1 MAGGK
6 HSSNGEDFG
15 ANFFDKEE
23 RIRKKKTSKN
33 NGENNKQIDFMKI
46 AIIVTIVIVVV
57 IIGCFIV
64 TAIKNN
70 KAEKN
75 NENSANIEQ
84 KMEESIEGYKV
95 LGKIKI
101 KDLDVEQYI
110 LDSMED
116 KALENGIGK
125 IYGGALNSFGNLS
138 LAGHNYDDMFKDL
151 SKLEKGDEITIIDRH
166 FKETIYKVT
175 DKYSVEPDNLE
186 CLIPNDDKVELTLIT
201 CEDGATT
208 RLVVKAEK
216 VNNNSNSTNTVNN
229 SKENV

>member
-1 MAGGK
+1 
-6 HSSNGEDFG
+6 
-15 ANFFDKEE
+15 
-23 RIRKKKTSKN
+23 
-33 NGENNKQIDFMKI
+33 
-46 AIIVTIVIVVV
+46 
-57 IIGCFIV
+57 
-64 TAIKNN
+64 
-70 KAEKN
+70 
-75 NENSANIEQ
+75 
-84 KMEESIEGYKV
+84 MEESIEGYKV